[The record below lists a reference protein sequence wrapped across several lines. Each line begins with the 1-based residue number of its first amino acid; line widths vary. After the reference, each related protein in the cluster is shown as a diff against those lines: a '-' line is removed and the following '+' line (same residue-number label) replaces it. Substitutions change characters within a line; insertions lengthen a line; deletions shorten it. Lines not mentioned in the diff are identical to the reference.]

1 MGKANFTTERVA
13 GFKCEAGKQQSIFWD
28 AKTPGLGLRAT
39 AAGAKAFIFE
49 TRLHGK
55 TLRITIGDPRTWT
68 VGKAQTEA
76 TRLKALTDQ
85 GQDPRQLRA
94 DAAAKDKAARDAR
107 AIETARKEL
116 QARDAWDAYLAHP
129 RPATGKK
136 SWSEQHRQDHII
148 AANPGGQDS
157 KIGDKKLKP
166 GPLAP
171 LLAMPLHAI
180 TAQVVR
186 DWLAAESVE
195 RATAAFNSYRKF
207 RAFVRWCAAHSEYQ
221 FVVQANC
228 CLDESVKEILPE
240 KKTKQG
246 DCLQREQLAPW
257 FAAVRKIGN
266 PVPRWPVKLPH
277 FWPGQIPPPLSS

>member
-68 VGKAQTEA
+68 VGKAQAEA

-85 GQDPRQLRA
+85 GQDPRQLKA
-94 DAAAKDKAARDAR
+94 EAAAKDKAARDAR

-116 QARDAWDAYLAHP
+116 TARDAWNAYLAHP
-129 RPATGKK
+129 RPAAGKK

-148 AANPGGQDS
+148 AANTGGQDS

-186 DWLAAESVE
+186 NWLAAESVE

-207 RAFVRWCAAHSEYQ
+207 RAFIRWCAAHS
-221 FVVQANC
+221 
-228 CLDESVKEILPE
+228 
-240 KKTKQG
+240 
-246 DCLQREQLAPW
+246 
-257 FAAVRKIGN
+257 
-266 PVPRWPVKLPH
+266 
-277 FWPGQIPPPLSS
+277 